1 MIELAG
7 RVALVTGAGQKI
19 GAEIARQLARCG
31 AAVAVNDRVAERAAA
46 VVSEIEAAGGR
57 AFAAVGDVTREAEV
71 ARFVRE
77 TAAAL
82 GPVDILVNNAGL
94 PPNPRPVPFL
104 DTKPPDWEPWL
115 AINVQGVLLCT
126 HAVLAGMC
134 ERGWGRIV
142 TILSE
147 AGRVGERNQS
157 VYSAAKAA
165 AGGFSRSLAHEVAR
179 RGVTVNCVS
188 LGSVW
193 SSDRESEA
201 AVKLARRYPMG
212 RLGLPQDVAPAVA
225 FFASDEA
232 AWITGQTLP
241 VNGGWAT
248 T

>member
-1 MIELAG
+1 MIDLGG

-19 GAEIARQLARCG
+19 GAEIARVLARCG
-31 AAVAVNDRVAERAAA
+31 AAVAVNDLIGERAAQVA
-46 VVSEIEAAGGR
+46 GEIESAGGR
-57 AFAAVGDVTREAEV
+57 ASAAVGDVTRESEV
-71 ARFVRE
+71 ARFVAATE
-77 TAAAL
+77 AAL

-94 PPNPRPVPFL
+94 PANHSAVPFL
-104 DTKPPDWEPWL
+104 ETKPADWEPWL
-115 AINVQGVLLCT
+115 ALNVHGVLLCT
-126 HAVLAGMC
+126 HAVLGGMC
-134 ERGWGRIV
+134 ERGWGRVI

-147 AGRVGERNQS
+147 AGRVGQRNQS

-165 AGGFSRSLAHEVAR
+165 AAGFSRSLAHEVAR

-188 LGSVW
+188 LGTVPVDASPEV
-193 SSDRESEA
+193 EA
-201 AVKLARRYPMG
+201 KLARRYPMG
-212 RLGLPQDVAPAVA
+212 RLGRPRDVAPAVA